1 MSRLNCILYICHIK
15 NENNSIYYIII
26 ARIQHPFIFTLLR
39 VFSRSLHVILELRQY
54 SRLCER
60 PQTTNW

>member
-26 ARIQHPFIFTLLR
+26 ARIQHPFIFT
-39 VFSRSLHVILELRQY
+39 VAGFFRSLHVILELRQY
-54 SRLCER
+54 SRLRER